1 MSMLSKDVLPNS
13 VILFLEQFQNGQFE
27 RIWLAQDGAP
37 TYRGVTVTERI
48 E

>member
-13 VILFLEQFQNGQFE
+13 VILSLEQFQNGQFE

-37 TYRGVTVTERI
+37 TYREVTVTERI
-48 E
+48 V